1 MNSYLP
7 ISAKMKMADLVHL
20 DYRLISVLGR
30 FGIEFGF
37 GNKNISEVC
46 KDYSIDT
53 SFFLAIVNSYHNHEY
68 FPEDDLITFNS
79 AFLVD
84 YLKKSHNY
92 FLECKLPEI
101 QHYIDKVEQES
112 GEQGNNS
119 IKLLNDFFKEY
130 KQELI
135 LHFKDEEQNVFS
147 LLLQSNKGKIDEEI
161 YEASANSFSGE
172 HPQLETKLSDLKN
185 LIIKFFPSDLSSELS
200 RKLLFEIF
208 LLEAD
213 LDNHSR
219 IEERVIAPKIE
230 KLKTQKNG

>member
-1 MNSYLP
+1 MNSFLP
-7 ISAKMKMADLVHL
+7 INAKMKMADLVHL

-37 GNKNISEVC
+37 GNKTVSEVC
-46 KDYSIDT
+46 NDYGIDT
-53 SFFLAIVNSYHNHEY
+53 GFFLAIVNSYHNHEY
-68 FPEDDLITFNS
+68 FPEDDLIAFNS
-79 AFLVD
+79 VFLVD

-92 FLECKLPEI
+92 FLVYKLPEI
-101 QHYIDKVEQES
+101 QQCIDSIEQES
-112 GEQGNNS
+112 GEQGSVS

-147 LLLQSNKGKIDEEI
+147 LLLQSDEADVDEKI
-161 YEASANSFSGE
+161 YAASANSFSGE

-185 LIIKFFPSDLSSELS
+185 LIIKFFPAKLSSELT
-200 RKLLFEIF
+200 RNLLFEIF

-230 KLKTQKNG
+230 KLKTR

>member
-1 MNSYLP
+1 MNKFLP

-30 FGIEFGF
+30 FGIAFGF
-37 GNKNISEVC
+37 GNNNISKVC
-46 KDYSIDT
+46 KEYGIDT
-53 SFFLAIVNSYHNHEY
+53 GFFLAIVNSYHNHKY
-68 FPEDDLITFNS
+68 FPEDDLINFDS
-79 AFLVD
+79 SFLID

-101 QHYIDKVEQES
+101 QQYIDEIESVS
-112 GEQGNNS
+112 GEHSENS
-119 IKLLNDFFKEY
+119 IKLLNNFFKEY

-147 LLLQSNKGKIDEEI
+147 LLLQSDKEGVNEDI

-185 LIIKFFPSDLSSELS
+185 LIIKFLPHGFNSELS

-208 LLEAD
+208 LLESD
-213 LDNHSR
+213 LDKHSR